1 MPTANLL
8 RKKRIVVLGS
18 RSVGKS
24 ALILQYLEG
33 QFVENYYPT
42 IEGSFQRTIKYNG
55 TEYDC
60 EIIDTAGHDEF
71 SLVNA
76 THTIGTHGYVIVYSV
91 ASRNSLEMAKILYDR
106 ILDFCGVQQVPCV
119 IVGSKSDLQQY
130 RQVEPTEGQQFAK
143 VNNAAW
149 IETSSKKNLGVGQ
162 VFELC
167 LGEIDKHSTQNSAF
181 KPPPPSPAN
190 KGPCII
196 M

>member
-1 MPTANLL
+1 MPSTNLL
-8 RKKRIVVLGS
+8 KKKRIVVLGS

-24 ALILQYLEG
+24 SLILQYLEN

-42 IEGSFQRTIKYNG
+42 IEGSFQRSINYNG

-76 THTIGTHGYVIVYSV
+76 NHTIGTHGYIIIYSIT
-91 ASRNSLEMAKILYDR
+91 SRNSLEMVKILYER
-106 ILDFCGVQQVPCV
+106 ILDFCGVQYVPCV
-119 IVGSKSDLQQY
+119 IVGSKSDLQQH
-130 RQVEPTEGQQFAK
+130 RQIDPSEAQEFAK
-143 VNNAAW
+143 LNNTAW
-149 IETSSKKNLGVGQ
+149 IETSAKKNINVAQ

-167 LGEIDKHSTQNSAF
+167 LSEIEKRSTQNAAY
-181 KPPPPSPAN
+181 KPPPPEPTKN
-190 KGPCII
+190 TCVI

>member
-8 RKKRIVVLGS
+8 KKKRIVVLGS

-33 QFVENYYPT
+33 RFVENYYPT
-42 IEGSFQRTIKYNG
+42 IEGSFQRRIAHNG
-55 TEYDC
+55 NEYDC
-60 EIIDTAGHDEF
+60 EIIDTAGQDEF

-76 THTIGTHGYVIVYSV
+76 NHTIGTHGYIIVYSV
-91 ASRNSLEMAKILYDR
+91 ASRNSLDMVKILYDR

-130 RQVEPTEGQQFAK
+130 RQIEATEAQEFARL
-143 VNNAAW
+143 NNAAW
-149 IETSSKKNLGVGQ
+149 IETSAKKNVNVAK

-167 LGEIDKHSTQNSAF
+167 LSEIEKRSHLNAAY
-181 KPPPPSPAN
+181 KPPPPPTN
-190 KGPCII
+190 KGGCII

>member
-1 MPTANLL
+1 MPSTNLL
-8 RKKRIVVLGS
+8 KKKRIVVLGS

-24 ALILQYLEG
+24 SLILQYLEN

-42 IEGSFQRTIKYNG
+42 IEGSFQRSISYNG
-55 TEYDC
+55 NEYDC

-76 THTIGTHGYVIVYSV
+76 NHTIGTHGYIIVYSV
-91 ASRNSLEMAKILYDR
+91 ASRNSLEMVKILYDR

-130 RQVEPTEGQQFAK
+130 RQIDPSEAQEFAK
-143 VNNAAW
+143 LNNAAW
-149 IETSSKKNLGVGQ
+149 IETSAKKNLNVAK

-167 LGEIDKHSTQNSAF
+167 LGEIEKRSTQNATY
-181 KPPPPSPAN
+181 KPPPPEAK
-190 KGPCII
+190 KGSCII

>member
-1 MPTANLL
+1 MPTSNFL

-42 IEGSFQRTIKYNG
+42 IEGSFHRSISYNG

-60 EIIDTAGHDEF
+60 DIIDTAGHDEF
-71 SLVNA
+71 SIVNA
-76 THTIGTHGYVIVYSV
+76 SHTIGTHGYIFVYSV
-91 ASRNSLEMAKILYDR
+91 ASRNSLEMVKILYDR
-106 ILDFCGVQQVPCV
+106 ILDFSGVQQVPCV
-119 IVGSKSDLQQY
+119 IVGSKSDLQQF
-130 RQVEPTEGQQFAK
+130 RQIDPSEAQAFAK
-143 VNNAAW
+143 SNNAAW
-149 IETSSKKNLGVGQ
+149 IETSAKKNINVAK

-167 LGEIDKHSTQNSAF
+167 LAEIEKRSTQNSNFRYPAPQ
-181 KPPPPSPAN
+181 PPKRS
-190 KGPCII
+190 CLI

>member
-1 MPTANLL
+1 MPTTNLL

-24 ALILQYLEG
+24 ALILRYLEG

-42 IEGSFQRTIKYNG
+42 IEDSFQRSIKYNG

-76 THTIGTHGYVIVYSV
+76 NHTIGTHGYIIVYSV
-91 ASRNSLEMAKILYDR
+91 ASRNSLDMVKILYDR

-119 IVGSKSDLQQY
+119 IVGSKSDLQQF
-130 RQVEPTEGQQFAK
+130 RQIDPTEAQELAK
-143 VNNAAW
+143 LNNAAW
-149 IETSSKKNLGVGQ
+149 TETSAKKNSNVAQ

-167 LGEIDKHSTQNSAF
+167 LGEIEKRSNQNAAF
-181 KPPPPSPAN
+181 RPPPPPPAN
-190 KGPCII
+190 RNGCTI